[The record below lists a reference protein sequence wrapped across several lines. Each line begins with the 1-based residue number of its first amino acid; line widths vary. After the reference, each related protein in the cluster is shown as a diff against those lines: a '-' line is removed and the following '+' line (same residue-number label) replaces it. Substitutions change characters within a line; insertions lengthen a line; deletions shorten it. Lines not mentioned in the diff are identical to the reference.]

1 MAHPPA
7 PLPRLPPSVARLRRF
22 EGGRRLGP
30 AKPDPRRLWWA
41 LLRALQVLLLLV
53 VGAASASA
61 ADLEAGKARAA
72 TACAVCHG
80 PTGLSMQP
88 NVPHLA
94 GQPLFYLTE
103 QLRNYRSGK
112 RTNEVM
118 AVIAKPLT
126 DAEIDN
132 LALWYSSLQVRVE
145 AP

>member
-1 MAHPPA
+1 MKHLVLMAL
-7 PLPRLPPSVARLRRF
+7 PLCLA
-22 EGGRRLGP
+22 GTG
-30 AKPDPRRLWWA
+30 
-41 LLRALQVLLLLV
+41 
-53 VGAASASA
+53 ASA

-80 PTGLSMQP
+80 PVGLSMQP

-112 RTNEVM
+112 RANEVM

-132 LALWYSSLQVRVE
+132 LATWYSSLQVRVE
-145 AP
+145 PP

>member
-1 MAHPPA
+1 MKHLVLMAL
-7 PLPRLPPSVARLRRF
+7 PLC
-22 EGGRRLGP
+22 
-30 AKPDPRRLWWA
+30 
-41 LLRALQVLLLLV
+41 LV
-53 VGAASASA
+53 GTGASA

-80 PTGLSMQP
+80 PVGLSMQP

-112 RTNEVM
+112 RANEVM

-132 LALWYSSLQVRVE
+132 LATWYSSLQVRVE
-145 AP
+145 PP